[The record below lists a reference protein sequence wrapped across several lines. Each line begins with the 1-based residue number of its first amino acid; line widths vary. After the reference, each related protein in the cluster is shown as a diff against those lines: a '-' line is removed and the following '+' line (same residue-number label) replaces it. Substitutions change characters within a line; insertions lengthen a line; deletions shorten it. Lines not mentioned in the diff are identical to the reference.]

1 MPGFE
6 QMMDSFA
13 FDERSGKD
21 RAENRRTRSR
31 LEPLHVHT
39 PGGIIKFLFREALD
53 AESVGRFLGENE
65 KHVRQVVLF
74 DESFA
79 CLEEVLLPVSRRIR
93 RGRRRSVADLP
104 PIAMPRWDLDNG
116 RNPEFPGN
124 AQ

>member
-21 RAENRRTRSR
+21 RAENWRARSR
-31 LEPLHVHT
+31 LEPLDVH
-39 PGGIIKFLFREALD
+39 PAGQIIKFVFREALD
-53 AESVGRFLGENE
+53 AESVGRFLGQNE
-65 KHVRQVVLF
+65 KHVRQIVLF
-74 DESFA
+74 DEPFA
-79 CLEEVLLPVSRRIR
+79 CLKEVLLPVSRRIR

-104 PIAMPRWDLDNG
+104 PIAMPGWDLDNR
-116 RNPEFPGN
+116 RNPEFPGD